1 MHQKSN
7 LFASFTVTSLSL
19 SITVY
24 SPPCDS
30 PSATDF
36 DSLPLVPTCGT
47 GLVSSCNDYL
57 SSGMLQY
64 SAAPIHPPP
73 PPPSNI
79 MAYSPPHYP
88 NTSISCDIPC
98 QPLYSPRA
106 HPFVDSGSPIGP
118 APQLPMGLLD
128 QTPPGPQLQNTNN
141 PIQYYPENP
150 SDFSFLDPA
159 GSSPPIFTP
168 QFNDE
173 FMRSHHPTK
182 RKRKRA
188 TEGEGG
194 R

>member
-1 MHQKSN
+1 
-7 LFASFTVTSLSL
+7 
-19 SITVY
+19 
-24 SPPCDS
+24 
-30 PSATDF
+30 
-36 DSLPLVPTCGT
+36 
-47 GLVSSCNDYL
+47 
-57 SSGMLQY
+57 MLQY
-64 SAAPIHPPP
+64 SAAPIHPP